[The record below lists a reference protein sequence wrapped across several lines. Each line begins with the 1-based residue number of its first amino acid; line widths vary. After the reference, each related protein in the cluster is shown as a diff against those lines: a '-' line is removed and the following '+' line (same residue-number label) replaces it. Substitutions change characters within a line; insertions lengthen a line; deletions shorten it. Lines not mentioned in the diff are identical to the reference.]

1 MSGKRIKEIR
11 ELMKMTQSDFG
22 EKLGFN
28 WCKIKDLETGRLK
41 VTSEIA
47 LLIEKIFSVNF
58 RWLLTGEGPMFIT
71 ELKDQDRLVNIPD
84 PTGDLAAAVR
94 LLAEMPEN
102 KRRDC
107 LSYIQEKK
115 LLLDLQREIEK
126 IKAG

>member
-1 MSGKRIKEIR
+1 MH
-11 ELMKMTQSDFG
+11 
-22 EKLGFN
+22 N
-28 WCKIKDLETGRLK
+28 RLK
-41 VTSEIA
+41 LLRKKLSLTQQEFSEMLGISQNFLSMIEQGKSKISA
-47 LLIEKIFSVNF
+47 ELCLSLSKINVNLDWLI
-58 RWLLTGEGPMFIT
+58 TGQGEMFKT
-71 ELKDQDRLVNIPD
+71 LPSEDRLVNIPD